1 MQFNLSKLEN
11 LCFQKGVSL
20 TSLYRIVPGFNVGRN
35 ALLLW
40 KKGSTPKVESLK
52 PVADYFNVPVSYF
65 YDDAST
71 LSDPQPITDIV
82 SLRVVASVKAGYGGT
97 IMEEYFPEEEQ
108 VPLQMLKGYAP
119 SECRLFAVKGD
130 SMYPKILDGDHIIV
144 HLQPSVDSG
153 DVAVVIDEDEGTV
166 KKVNY
171 VPNEDWLELIPIN
184 PEYKTKRIEGA
195 ALEQCYVFGKVIGLL
210 RSL

>member
-1 MQFNLSKLEN
+1 MQFNYRKLEG
-11 LCFQKGVSL
+11 LCMEHGIKV
-20 TSLYRIVPGFNVGRN
+20 TSLYRIVPGFSVSRSSLDG
-35 ALLLW
+35 W
-40 KKGSTPKVESLK
+40 TKGATPKISSLK
-52 PVADYFNVPVSYF
+52 PVADYFKVPISYF
-65 YDDAST
+65 YDDAPEMQSIA
-71 LSDPQPITDIV
+71 SSDIV
-82 SLRVVASVKAGYGGT
+82 SLRVVASVKAGFGGT

-108 VPLQMLKGYAP
+108 VPIQMLKGYAP

-166 KKVNY
+166 KRVNY
-171 VPNEDWLELIPIN
+171 VQNEDWLELIPIN